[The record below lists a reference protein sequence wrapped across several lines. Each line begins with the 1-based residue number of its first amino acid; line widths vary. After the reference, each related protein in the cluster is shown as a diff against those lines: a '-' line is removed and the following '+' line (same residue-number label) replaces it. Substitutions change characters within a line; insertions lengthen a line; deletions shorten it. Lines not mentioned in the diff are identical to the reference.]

1 MAPRRTELPA
11 KQRNSPGSG
20 PAGPENFGYFP
31 SLESSPPAGGISP
44 KRNRGFAA
52 AAATYF
58 AYSGK
63 VGKTP
68 LGGNG
73 FWEGPAACALVFQE
87 PFPPD
92 PLIYGRARG
101 GRGQSRPARK
111 PYERYLCL
119 LTAVLLN
126 KPDRLLLQGTVR
138 LSGATYTVGSAR
150 RAGPFFV
157 CRGRCL
163 IGPRADRGYPPL
175 RNGTF

>member
-1 MAPRRTELPA
+1 MGGPMWPPANQNLRCMFGNSGASYLVEAPASSIEQSGSDKVQTLFKRFPCRLGLPA

-68 LGGNG
+68 LGEMA
-73 FWEGPAACALVFQE
+73 FWKDLRLTPWSFRSHFPQAPFLRECRRDTPALAA
-87 PFPPD
+87 
-92 PLIYGRARG
+92 G
-101 GRGQSRPARK
+101 
-111 PYERYLCL
+111 
-119 LTAVLLN
+119 AV
-126 KPDRLLLQGTVR
+126 P
-138 LSGATYTVGSAR
+138 S
-150 RAGPFFV
+150 
-157 CRGRCL
+157 
-163 IGPRADRGYPPL
+163 
-175 RNGTF
+175 

>member
-1 MAPRRTELPA
+1 MPA

-31 SLESSPPAGGISP
+31 SLESSPPAGGIFP

-73 FWEGPAACALVFQE
+73 FWERPAACAWVFQE

-92 PLIYGRARG
+92 PLIYGGAG
-101 GRGQSRPARK
+101 GVRGQLRPARK
-111 PYERYLCL
+111 PLEGYLTVI
-119 LTAVLLN
+119 TAVLLSN
-126 KPDRLLLQGTVR
+126 
-138 LSGATYTVGSAR
+138 
-150 RAGPFFV
+150 
-157 CRGRCL
+157 
-163 IGPRADRGYPPL
+163 
-175 RNGTF
+175 